1 VPRPIEVH
9 KVAIESVSD
18 ASGLARL
25 IDDGTFGADD
35 VLAVIGK
42 TEGNGG
48 VNDYTR
54 ILADRAFRDVLLD
67 RGSRGTDEVK
77 QVPLVWS
84 GGTDG
89 VLSPHATIFASAP
102 PGRYPR
108 SDEPRV
114 SVGVAMS
121 EPIGVSLIRSSI
133 QGDGRHGNFDAVV
146 RLRPRPNFDGQGD
159 HLSFCAFDTRTMQWT
174 PVTPIIADG
183 RPIEGI
189 TGTPALVQSTFGT
202 VGNYEM
208 LVPAG
213 SELRHYWRNN
223 DDPNFA

>member
-1 VPRPIEVH
+1 MHVRVSRPFPSERARHSGCFIQ
-9 KVAIESVSD
+9 SD
-18 ASGLARL
+18 FGLGNYEMLVCLSGARL
-25 IDDGTFGADD
+25 THFWRDSGDQTFPWHVGHVYSFQPTSDDA
-35 VLAVIGK
+35 A
-42 TEGNGG
+42 
-48 VNDYTR
+48 
-54 ILADRAFRDVLLD
+54 
-67 RGSRGTDEVK
+67 GSE
-77 QVPLVWS
+77 
-84 GGTDG
+84 
-89 VLSPHATIFASAP
+89 
-102 PGRYPR
+102 
-108 SDEPRV
+108 
-114 SVGVAMS
+114 VAMS

-159 HLSFCAFDTRTMQWT
+159 QLSFCAFDTRTMQWT

-189 TGTPALVQSTFGT
+189 TGTPALVQCTFGT